1 MPAAHASSSALD
13 PSKRISFIGGGNM
26 GAAIIGG
33 LLANGY
39 PAKNI
44 TVSEPNAAS
53 REHLEKTFGVFTTS
67 DNDAAVSFTAGGES
81 GGGSGADLVMLAVK
95 PQIMRDVARGIA
107 ESVQKHKPV
116 VVSIAAGIL
125 IKDLAVWLATS
136 ADGSSLP
143 SAAPPALVR
152 VMPNTPALVLEGAAG
167 LFATA
172 EVSNEQKKLA
182 FDVLGAVSK
191 AAYWVD
197 REDLLD
203 VVTAIS
209 GSGPAYFFLMVECLA
224 KSGVELGLPED
235 VALGLARQTCLGAGR
250 MLVDTAEDPA
260 ELRRKVTSP
269 NGTTHAAIESFLAGG
284 LRQTIKDAVV
294 AATKRGE
301 ALGKE
306 FSNVIFIWSEPL
318 HRDCEMMYYDQY
330 YMHPSAL

>member
-1 MPAAHASSSALD
+1 MPAPNASSSSLD

-44 TVSEPNAAS
+44 TVSEPNASS
-53 REHLEKTFGVFTTS
+53 REHLEKTFGVYTTS
-67 DNDAAVSFTAGGES
+67 DNETAVAFTAGG
-81 GGGSGADLVMLAVK
+81 GGGADLVMLAVK

-107 ESVQKHKPV
+107 KSVQKHKPV

-125 IKDLAVWLATS
+125 IKDLAVWLATG
-136 ADGSSLP
+136 ADGASLP
-143 SAAPPALVR
+143 GAAPPALVR

-197 REDLLD
+197 REELLD
-203 VVTAIS
+203 VVTAVS
-209 GSGPAYFFLMVECLA
+209 GSGPAYFFLMVECLT
-224 KSGVELGLPED
+224 KSAVELGLPED
-235 VALGLARQTCLGAGR
+235 IALGLARQTCLGSGR

-269 NGTTHAAIESFLAGG
+269 NGTTHAAVESFLAGG
-284 LRQTIKDAVV
+284 LRKTIKDAVV
-294 AATKRGE
+294 AAIERGE
-301 ALGKE
+301 SLGKE
-306 FSNVIFIWSEPL
+306 FSNV
-318 HRDCEMMYYDQY
+318 
-330 YMHPSAL
+330 SAAKF